1 MNENYRR
8 LGLIKT
14 KSYITSDSKCVSI
27 LQLICNDK
35 DYLQAADRMIVE
47 SEFSRASKGDA

>member
-1 MNENYRR
+1 MNEYDRG
-8 LGLIKT
+8 LGVIKT

-35 DYLQAADRMIVE
+35 DYLQAADRMSVE
-47 SEFSRASKGDA
+47 SEFSRASKRDT